1 MMKSKTLPIAA
12 IFLAL
17 GAGCRPKASPD
28 QAMRDTL
35 SKAATALEAGDAGGA
50 TAILDDRYQGPE
62 GMNKAATQLYLAQVL
77 KQGKVGVRILD
88 QDIGINGDDAFEK
101 IHVLLTQQGS
111 GLLPDGSKKVY
122 ILHWAKRGSD
132 WRVVDI
138 QDFTDRPEGN

>member
-1 MMKSKTLPIAA
+1 MMKSTTRLAAA
-12 IFLAL
+12 IILAS
-17 GAGCRPKASPD
+17 GFGCRPKATGD
-28 QAMRDTL
+28 QAIRDTL

-62 GMNKAATQLYLAQVL
+62 GMNKGATQLYLAQVL
-77 KQGKVGVRILD
+77 RQGKVGVHIVD
-88 QDIGINGDDAFEK
+88 QDIGINGGDAFEK
-101 IHVLLTQQGS
+101 IHVVLTQQGS